1 MMLAKS
7 IKMNKH
13 KYISLSHWI
22 DELSPTYANQGGFK
36 RESLSSIKK
45 GRTANSEFWKFNNHI
60 GTHIDY
66 PKHFNDSGKSSSDFI
81 DSFFIFKKIGLIF
94 LDKTP
99 EPNQSIDYKLLK
111 NKLENLNNDVEI
123 IILKTGFEKFRN
135 SKTYWNNNPSFDCDI
150 PLNLKKRFSNLK
162 VFGFDTI
169 SLTSIND
176 REMGKKA
183 HLEFLKKDPTVL
195 IIEDMR
201 LSLLE
206 KSYFPL
212 ELYIFPL
219 MIKDADGSPVNCSLK
234 IK

>member
-1 MMLAKS
+1 
-7 IKMNKH
+7 MNKL

-22 DELSPTYANQGGFK
+22 DELSPTYANQGYFK

-45 GRTANSEFWKFNNHI
+45 GRTANSELWEFNNHI

-66 PKHFNDSGKSSSDFI
+66 PKHFNDFGKSSSDFT

-94 LDKTP
+94 LDKIP
-99 EPNQSIDYKLLK
+99 EPNQLIDYKLLK
-111 NKLENLNNDVEI
+111 NNLDTLNTDVEI

-135 SKTYWNNNPSFDCDI
+135 SKTYWMNNPSFDCDI
-150 PLNLKKRFSNLK
+150 PLNLKKRFRNLK

-169 SLTSIND
+169 SLTSINN
-176 REMGKKA
+176 REMGKKS
-183 HLEFLKKDPTVL
+183 HLEFLKKNPPVL
-195 IIEDMR
+195 IVEDMR
-201 LSLLE
+201 LSVLE
-206 KSYFPL
+206 KTDFPL

-219 MIKDADGSPVNCSLK
+219 MIKNTDGSPVNCTIK